1 MMRVVFQDSTLS
13 IQEEET
19 ERESDGERERG
30 VGGAHFNASSNTS
43 LLGTGWVTGA
53 AVDMLF

>member
-30 VGGAHFNASSNTS
+30 VGGRILTLPQIQAFSA
-43 LLGTGWVTGA
+43 LVE
-53 AVDMLF
+53 